1 MENELL
7 KTKLEEGKEELE
19 QPEAEPVQEQE
30 ADVEPVAET
39 SPVDGTSPEAEPQPV
54 EETPVVE
61 ENGSFE
67 TSIRTFTQP
76 EVDKMVG
83 DTRVKTREKTFRYI
97 YDRYGVNSE
106 EELDNLVS
114 NAQKFETS
122 RDMWNDEKRAME
134 TERDE
139 SKKQIQDM
147 SEQLALM
154 QSEINPER
162 YEDAKLIL
170 KGKGMEI
177 TLENIQSELE
187 THPEWKKEE
196 RKEEPEQG
204 SAIPAPAIDPNLE
217 QGQEQAEEK
226 PQPHIP
232 VRIKT
237 LGNEAKPTPQPN
249 EEEEAEKLFKMKFTK

>member
-1 MENELL
+1 MDNELL
-7 KTKLEEGKEELE
+7 KEKLEEGTELE
-19 QPEAEPVQEQE
+19 KPEADQVQEQE
-30 ADVEPVAET
+30 ADAEPVAEA
-39 SPVDGTSPEAEPQPV
+39 SPVTETSPEAAPEQPEPPM
-54 EETPVVE
+54 VE
-61 ENGSFE
+61 ENGMME
-67 TSIRTFTQP
+67 TSYKTFTQP

-106 EELDNLVS
+106 EELDSLVA
-114 NAQKFETS
+114 NAQRFETS

-170 KGKGMEI
+170 KGKGMDI
-177 TLENIQSELE
+177 TLENIQSQLE
-187 THPEWKKEE
+187 SHPEWKKTEE
-196 RKEEPEQG
+196 KEDL
-204 SAIPAPAIDPNLE
+204 SASSSSSDAVEMGAE
-217 QGQEQAEEK
+217 EGQESK

-237 LGNEAKPTPQPN
+237 LGNETKPIPAPS
-249 EEEEAEKLFKMKFTK
+249 EEEEAERLFKMKFTK